1 MSEALKTWRKKLEYL
16 YQQEATVSDPAQKFT
31 LAQLIEEAKAK
42 IAELELA
49 TENSSASGGVA
60 SSRKVFPTKFTIIL
74 PIVLVLL
81 GILALASFVAFP
93 KKKQD
98 PEIAKLKARVEE
110 MQKRLPQQLDPK
122 QIEREAELRKKEPNQ
137 FRGDNIYWPN
147 GSTVYIAFLDGDKA
161 LQDKVFSIAKE
172 WTKYANLTFARSK
185 PPDSDVRVSFSE
197 PGEWSYMGTQCRS
210 IPKNEKTTNLQLDS
224 HNELENR
231 FFILHTF
238 GHVLGLIHEHQAP
251 SAKHLVNMDKA
262 RVMFN
267 GPPNYW
273 DSETVDRSFLSFDD
287 AGSFY
292 NTKPYDRY
300 SVMLY
305 KFPAEILNPGMAVE
319 PGDQLSPGDIA
330 LIRKIYP
337 GR

>member
-1 MSEALKTWRKKLEYL
+1 VSEALNTWRKKLDYL
-16 YQQEATVSDPAQKFT
+16 HQQEATVSDPAQKFT
-31 LAQLIEEAKAK
+31 LAQQIEEAKAK
-42 IAELELA
+42 IAELVL
-49 TENSSASGGVA
+49 ENSSVSGSVA
-60 SSRKVFPTKFTIIL
+60 SSRTVFPTRFTIIL

-81 GILALASFVAFP
+81 GILAVASFVAFP
-93 KKKQD
+93 KKKSN
-98 PEIAKLKARVEE
+98 PEIAELKASVEE
-110 MQKRLPQQLDPK
+110 MQKRLPQPLNPK
-122 QIEREAELRKKEPNQ
+122 QIEHEAELRKEEPNQ
-137 FRGDNIYWPN
+137 FRGDSIYWPN
-147 GSTVYIAFLDGDKA
+147 GSTVHIAFLDGDKA
-161 LQDKVFSIAKE
+161 LQEKVFSIAKE
-172 WTKYANLTFARSK
+172 WTKYANLTFVRSK

-210 IPKNEKTTNLQLDS
+210 IPKNEKTTNIHLDS
-224 HNELENR
+224 NNELENR
-231 FFILHTF
+231 FVILHTF

-262 RVMFN
+262 RVMFH

-273 DSETVDRSFLSFDD
+273 SSEVVDRTLLPFDD
-287 AGSFY
+287 AGGFY
-292 NTKPYDRY
+292 NAKPYDPY

-305 KFPAEILNPGMAVE
+305 KFPAEILNPGMAIE